1 MVINTENYM
10 IIINDYDN
18 IAILKFDGEHC
29 ENGISFTDNHENV
42 YEHLQDM
49 NEDEADAYINELY
62 TSFCELANII
72 DINMFC

>member
-1 MVINTENYM
+1 MVMNTKNYM

-29 ENGISFTDNHENV
+29 GNGISFTDEHV

-49 NEDEADAYINELY
+49 DEDDADAYIDEVY
-62 TSFCELANII
+62 TSFYDLAKII
-72 DINMFC
+72 DINVFC